1 MEEEKLDP
9 NNKQEKYKNILKLSE
24 ENNLNESNTSVSKYK
39 SEQLQSPDKGLLDKN
54 NIKNFWEPTTS
65 WDERKTIALRM
76 LNEKKHDESM
86 KIYYLAYIGSYELIS
101 DMYDNYKAKSNLNL
115 NQINQNQSQKEKR
128 LDFNSKVSPYSPDDP
143 IYQKDSLGLTPFIY
157 SIWGEIDRRDQLKNT
172 SKTLLDIIT
181 KENNQHQKVDYL
193 NQIFIENE
201 LGHLL
206 LHKLESTDLNFE
218 INHLIEKDLYE
229 SASYYIEVEGFKD
242 AFLNSYVKNSIVF
255 IAIKNKSYRCLNL
268 FFNLLLSNNNS
279 YLDSKEIL
287 DVIEKEISFYIGY
300 NSPEIVK
307 LLSKLVNTE
316 EKSMIVNPYFIP
328 KFKIIKRSDLDLEN
342 IENGYFDDEMPCR
355 NTMIRVK
362 ILKFKIK
369 LPVKTLDFKS
379 WNLIKSIISTENYGI
394 LKTDI
399 IKYYI
404 QYRWDKLWIW
414 ILFKSISLL

>member
-1 MEEEKLDP
+1 MEEEKLNP
-9 NNKQEKYKNILKLSE
+9 NNKQEKYKNILKLSGE
-24 ENNLNESNTSVSKYK
+24 INLNESNTSVSKYK

-65 WDERKTIALRM
+65 WDERKTIALIM

-143 IYQKDSLGLTPFIY
+143 ICQKDSLGLTPFIY

-193 NQIFIENE
+193 NQSFIENE

-229 SASYYIEVEGFKD
+229 SASYYIEVKGFKD
-242 AFLNSYVKNSIVF
+242 VFLDSYEINSIVY
-255 IAIKNKSYRCLNL
+255 IA
-268 FFNLLLSNNNS
+268 
-279 YLDSKEIL
+279 
-287 DVIEKEISFYIGY
+287 
-300 NSPEIVK
+300 
-307 LLSKLVNTE
+307 
-316 EKSMIVNPYFIP
+316 
-328 KFKIIKRSDLDLEN
+328 
-342 IENGYFDDEMPCR
+342 
-355 NTMIRVK
+355 RV
-362 ILKFKIK
+362 L
-369 LPVKTLDFKS
+369 
-379 WNLIKSIISTENYGI
+379 GC
-394 LKTDI
+394 
-399 IKYYI
+399 
-404 QYRWDKLWIW
+404 
-414 ILFKSISLL
+414 